1 MSHLTEIQGPSF
13 KLQQE
18 RKAIIAEGDEKYF
31 RTEIIR
37 QKITD
42 GIEDLTNGKVTSQ
55 KDAKKKLR
63 KSLKKLKD

>member
-1 MSHLTEIQGPSF
+1 MSYLTEIQGPSQ

-37 QKITD
+37 QKVAE
-42 GIEDLTNGKVTSQ
+42 GVEDLVNGKVISQ
-55 KDAKKKLR
+55 KDAKKRLK
-63 KSLKKLKD
+63 KVKKKLKD